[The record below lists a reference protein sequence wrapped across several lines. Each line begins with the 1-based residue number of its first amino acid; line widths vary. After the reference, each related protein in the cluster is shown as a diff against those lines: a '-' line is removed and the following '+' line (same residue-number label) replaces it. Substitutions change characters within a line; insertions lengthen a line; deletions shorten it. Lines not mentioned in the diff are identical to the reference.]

1 MLITNGMQNIIRV
14 LLNYKNKGFTTRELA
29 KEANVSV
36 GLTVKLLSSLAATGY
51 IVKKPKIKLTSF
63 KLLNAWAYT
72 TSIKEISQLSFS
84 AAERPEY
91 LFKKISLI
99 AAQNNLNYAFTL
111 YSATEFV
118 SPFVVPNTLDF
129 YILNSD
135 KEKWE
140 TSLVKHNIFPAEK
153 GNITVYLVDKDYFYN
168 LLEINGN
175 KIISLPQLYVDLFSL
190 GGRGEEAAQQLL
202 KAMDKV

>member
-1 MLITNGMQNIIRV
+1 MLITNGIQNIIRV
-14 LLNYKNKGFTTRELA
+14 LLNHKNKGFTTRELS
-29 KEANVSV
+29 KEANVSL
-36 GLTVKLLSSLAATGY
+36 GLTVKIISSLAATHY
-51 IVKKPKIKLTSF
+51 VVKKPKIKLTSL

-72 TSIKEISQLSFS
+72 TSIKEINQLSFS

-99 AAQNNLNYAFTL
+99 AAQNNLTYTFTL

-129 YILNSD
+129 YILEGD

-140 TSLVKHNIFPAEK
+140 TNLVKHNIFPAEK
-153 GNITVYLVDKDYFYN
+153 GNITVYLVNKDYFYN
-168 LLEINGN
+168 LFEVNGS

-190 GGRGEEAAQQLL
+190 GGRGEEAAQQIF
-202 KAMDKV
+202 KIMNKV